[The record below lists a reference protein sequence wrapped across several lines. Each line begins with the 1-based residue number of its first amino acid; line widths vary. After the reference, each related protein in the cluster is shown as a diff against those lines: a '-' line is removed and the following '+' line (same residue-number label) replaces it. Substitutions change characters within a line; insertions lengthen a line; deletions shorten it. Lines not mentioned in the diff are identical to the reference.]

1 VTGHFER
8 AVERL
13 RGVAAFSPDK
23 PDETPETTARA
34 LWFAAAGAPRPVT
47 RTGTSLPA
55 LDDEQAKTFEQLVER
70 RVTGE
75 PLGYLS
81 GRQEFLGLEFH
92 CAAGALIPRRETEIV
107 GTVALELART
117 LAAAK
122 GPIRILDLCTGAGN
136 LAVSLAVHEPR
147 ALVWATDLEADAL
160 VVAARNVSLHE
171 VGDRVRLLRGDLFGA
186 LESSPEPAGPFDLI
200 VCNPPYIPSSKAKAM
215 PAEVGGFEPSAAFDG
230 GDFGLS
236 ILFRLVS
243 EAPRHLAAG
252 GWLCFELGA
261 GQGRMIEKR
270 LAGQGSYT
278 DVRSVPDPAGTAR
291 ALVARRAA
299 A

>member
-1 VTGHFER
+1 MTDLER

-13 RGVAAFSPDK
+13 RSATVFSPDK

-47 RTGTSLPA
+47 RTGDAMPA
-55 LDDEQAKTFEQLVER
+55 LHAEQSKTFEQLLER
-70 RVTGE
+70 RVAGE
-75 PLGYLS
+75 PLGYLT
-81 GRQEFLGLEFH
+81 GRQEFMGLEFH
-92 CAAGALIPRRETEIV
+92 CAKGALIPRRETEIV
-107 GTVALELART
+107 GTVALELAGK
-117 LAAAK
+117 LAAER
-122 GPIRILDLCTGAGN
+122 GSIRILDLCTGAGN
-136 LAVSLAVHEPR
+136 LAVTLAVKEPR
-147 ALVWATDLEADAL
+147 ASVWATDLEADAIE
-160 VVAARNVSLHE
+160 VARRNVRLHGVE
-171 VGDRVRLLRGDLFGA
+171 DRVRLLRGDLFGA
-186 LESSPEPAGPFDLI
+186 LASSSEAVGPFDLV

-236 ILFRLVS
+236 ILFRLVA
-243 EAPRHLAAG
+243 EAPGHLAAG
-252 GWLCFELGA
+252 AWLCFELGA

-278 DVRSVPDPAGTAR
+278 DVRSVPDAAGTAR